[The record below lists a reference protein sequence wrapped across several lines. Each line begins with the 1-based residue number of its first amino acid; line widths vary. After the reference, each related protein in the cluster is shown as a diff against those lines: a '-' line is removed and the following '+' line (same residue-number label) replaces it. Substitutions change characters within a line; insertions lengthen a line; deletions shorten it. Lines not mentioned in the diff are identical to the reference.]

1 MQLSIIEN
9 LKKGTTELLLLLLLS
24 KEDMYGYQ
32 LSQEIAVRS
41 GQLFLIREGSMY
53 PILYRMMD
61 KGYISD
67 RKEKVGVRR
76 VRVYYHLEEKG
87 RKYLKQVKNEYE
99 SIHKGISLVI
109 RSVE

>member
-1 MQLSIIEN
+1 MSIIEN

-24 KEDMYGYQ
+24 REDMYGYQ
-32 LSQEIAVRS
+32 LTQEIAARS
-41 GQLFLIREGSMY
+41 ENLFLIREGSMY
-53 PILYRMMD
+53 PILYRLMD

-87 RKYLKQVKNEYE
+87 RKYLKQVKSEYE
-99 SIHKGISLVI
+99 SINKGISLVI